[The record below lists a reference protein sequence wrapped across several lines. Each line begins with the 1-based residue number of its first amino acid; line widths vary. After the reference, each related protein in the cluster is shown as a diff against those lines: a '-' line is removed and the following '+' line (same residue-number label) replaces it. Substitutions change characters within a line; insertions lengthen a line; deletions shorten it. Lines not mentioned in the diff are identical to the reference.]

1 MLVKGFFGEADVPL
15 FYLNQLTMLYRLET
29 IDEIKIISSKSTK
42 VIKHMIDA
50 YQSNDILL
58 VHQFENEKQII
69 PIKSWDVK
77 SFLNG

>member
-1 MLVKGFFGEADVPL
+1 
-15 FYLNQLTMLYRLET
+15 MLYRLET
-29 IDEIKIISSKSTK
+29 IDEVKIISSRSTK

-69 PIKSWDVK
+69 PINSWDATTFK
-77 SFLNG
+77 HE

>member
-1 MLVKGFFGEADVPL
+1 
-15 FYLNQLTMLYRLET
+15 MLYRLET
-29 IDEIKIISSKSTK
+29 IDEIKIISSRSTK

-69 PIKSWDVK
+69 PINSWDATTFK
-77 SFLNG
+77 HE